1 MRKRK
6 RMCFSPRARSLSISI
21 STQSL
26 TKSSVSVSLRLATTL
41 GHHHSITTTGRRHG
55 PAGVASRK
63 KTRARAWLKNG
74 LLLFFDSVE
83 HGNSVRRGDR
93 ELQEPKRRAGQRAAA
108 SVLRRA
114 NRSQRESRNR
124 IHVDGIQSGSGA
136 RLGAPASVDRIFLIR
151 RSLPRRLLAG
161 ARLCNHA
168 CLIEFELRCRS
179 DSHALGGP

>member
-21 STQSL
+21 SSTQSL

-55 PAGVASRK
+55 PAGVAS
-63 KTRARAWLKNG
+63 TKNPRG
-74 LLLFFDSVE
+74 CLLLFFDSVE

-93 ELQEPKRRAGQRAAA
+93 ELQKPKRRAGQRAAA

-161 ARLCNHA
+161 ARLCTVSIGFA
-168 CLIEFELRCRS
+168 LRCRS
-179 DSHALGGP
+179 ESHALGGP